1 MEPSAISRKV
11 MTVWAIFALGKPLRI
26 GSVSLCGLLQ
36 RQTMLVRVSEVG
48 SVLGLVLLL
57 IIGKHIPLLSGL
69 PLTSITG
76 IVCFAFAIFLSLRI
90 FQFELARLRAEE

>member
-1 MEPSAISRKV
+1 LGDFSLSGNPLASA
-11 MTVWAIFALGKPLRI
+11 
-26 GSVSLCGLLQ
+26 SVGLCGLLQ

-57 IIGKHIPLLSGL
+57 IIGKHIPQLSGL

-90 FQFELARLRAEE
+90 FQFELARFRPEE